1 LIFIKTMHL
10 QLNSMLFLYHFTL
23 YIYVYFFKVTGSIV
37 LIDHWYLII
46 VWNQSKDGPQCLIA
60 LDNVAEGYG
69 HWKDESSAIES
80 SPTPRPVLVSAGQTE
95 WTDAGDPGEA
105 PADGRTEPGWS
116 PGGRTDGTRVKPG
129 RTDGRSPGEARTDGW
144 TEPGWSPRGRT
155 PEPGWSS
162 DGGRT
167 FWGLVNRLRCWFG
180 WMMETDWIGCWIR
193 IDPLGWFLW
202 FFWFFF
208 AVFWNK
214 FSGGSNIDGKDLLHI
229 RGQLRRSVIGK

>member
-1 LIFIKTMHL
+1 MIFIKTMHL

-23 YIYVYFFKVTGSIV
+23 YIYIYFFKVTGSIV

-69 HWKDESSAIES
+69 HWKDESSAIQVQPQGRFWFPPAKRS
-80 SPTPRPVLVSAGQTE
+80 GRTPETRVKPRR
-95 WTDAGDPGEA
+95 TDGRSPGEA

-116 PGGRTDGTRVKPG
+116 PDGRMDGARVKPG
-129 RTDGRSPGEARTDGW
+129 RTDGRSPGEAPADGRRSPVEARMEAALFGDLS
-144 TEPGWSPRGRT
+144 TGWGVDSG
-155 PEPGWSS
+155 GW
-162 DGGRT
+162 
-167 FWGLVNRLRCWFG
+167 WKLIGLDVGFESILSVDSF
-180 WMMETDWIGCWIR
+180 D
-193 IDPLGWFLW
+193 
-202 FFWFFF
+202 FFDFFF